1 MNFLLFFFVKCA
13 KFHRNQKPG
22 KKNKEKAMIPQFQIL
37 TKFQKIFECFM
48 DLFKILSI
56 FETPPINEH

>member
-1 MNFLLFFFVKCA
+1 VKCA